1 MRADFGHQRHAVTPL
16 VPIGNV
22 HRPCAYFVCRVGRA
36 RISCRLLVSKSLGDI
51 TRANLDVHRAC
62 AHLLWRKTL
71 GDVCVPTLKG
81 AQSLC
86 PFRTCAYFL
95 CPSRTG
101 ADFLCPFR
109 TCAYFLCP
117 SRTGADSLCPFRPSA
132 DFLCPTRTGA
142 DFLCPFWTCADFL
155 CLFLTCADSVPVLA
169 WAHLRAGLRHNI
181 C

>member
-16 VPIGNV
+16 VPIGKV

-95 CPSRTG
+95 CPTRTG

-117 SRTGADSLCPFRPSA
+117 
-132 DFLCPTRTGA
+132 TRTG
-142 DFLCPFWTCADFL
+142 ADFL
-155 CLFLTCADSVPVLA
+155 CLFLTCAVFCARFGVGPFPCRFKAQHMLTYNRIHSRSAKTLNLPYECPVFLNGK
-169 WAHLRAGLRHNI
+169 WR
-181 C
+181 

>member
-1 MRADFGHQRHAVTPL
+1 MPISGRHIVRADFGHQRHAVTPL
-16 VPIGNV
+16 VPIGKV

-51 TRANLDVHRAC
+51 ARANLDVHRAC

-86 PFRTCAYFL
+86 P
-95 CPSRTG
+95 
-101 ADFLCPFR
+101 
-109 TCAYFLCP
+109 

-142 DFLCPFWTCADFL
+142 DFLCPFLDLCRLLVPISDECRFL